1 MISLSIPE
9 QIAIYLASLMP
20 SKRAEMQLLD
30 QLIRNSMP
38 GAQLRFLDGKD
49 ANGKVVAN
57 PNIGYGA
64 LQLKNKSGISKD
76 FYQIGLSANTT
87 GISVYF
93 MGISDKN
100 YLSNNYAER
109 IGKASITSYCIK
121 FKTLSA
127 IDLAVLEELI
137 QNVLRLRGN

>member
-1 MISLSIPE
+1 MNHLSIPE
-9 QIAIYLASLMP
+9 QIAAYIASLAP

-30 QLIRNSMP
+30 QLIRSNMP
-38 GAQLRFLDGKD
+38 GAPLWFLDGLD
-49 ANGKVVAN
+49 AKGKAVAN

-64 LQLKNKSGISKD
+64 LQLKNKSGMGKD

-87 GISVYF
+87 GISVYI
-93 MGISDKN
+93 MGLSDKK

-109 IGKASITSYCIK
+109 IGKANVTSYCIK
-121 FKTLSA
+121 FKSISV

-137 QNVLRLRGN
+137 QNVSRQTGK